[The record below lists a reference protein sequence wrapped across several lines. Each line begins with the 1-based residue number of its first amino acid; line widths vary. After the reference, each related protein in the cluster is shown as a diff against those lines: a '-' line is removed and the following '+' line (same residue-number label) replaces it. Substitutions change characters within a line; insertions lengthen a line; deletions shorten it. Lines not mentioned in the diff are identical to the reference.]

1 MKSLGKR
8 VFSAALACVL
18 LVSATLFAS
27 AANVSDM
34 TDIPSGSWYESAV
47 RYCLNNN
54 YMNGESETKFNP
66 NGTVSRAQMVQVLYN
81 LEGQPGYTSGHTPFE
96 DITPGSWYYNAVRW
110 SEENGI
116 ASGTSATTFKP
127 NAPVTREQVATF
139 FANYAKFKNN
149 YSGAQSDLSKYSDQN
164 KISAWAKENIS
175 WAVNYGL
182 MSGTSNTTLDPQGTC
197 IRAQLA
203 QFIKN
208 YFKDDSGSE
217 ITPTPTPTPEPEDP
231 DTKPVNGLAPEQKST
246 GGLVSEGKI
255 EKTADDTII
264 TFPVYNYGAGM
275 QAYFDR
281 DSVDL
286 LPVPADGVVNNE
298 LNSTYFY
305 PDWENTFNVPYYTE
319 LGIIPSNGYV
329 KDGRIYNAQGFDVTS
344 VDGAATADEMTVLEH
359 VNEYRLE
366 AGVSK
371 VEWREELQIIAD
383 ERAIEIANQ
392 ASVYD
397 SFVKPNTKNGQIPSD
412 LDYELGESN
421 FGHFVWIG
429 GNPVSVSKLRTMND
443 DLGEGWYA
451 NLRKNFWMASTGD
464 VYHAND
470 YSGLLKHPGDKK
482 YDDYVDALLNGTDID
497 YSDCDFENV
506 TWGTMN
512 AADRAASNWY
522 TSTEGHK
529 EAMLNKYMKYAAVG
543 IAKFNGKQYAV
554 LLLGNG
560 K

>member
-18 LVSATLFAS
+18 LVSATLSAS
-27 AANVSDM
+27 AANVPDM

-47 RYCLNNN
+47 QYCLNNN

-81 LEGQPGYTSGHTPFE
+81 LEGQPGYTSGHTPFV

-116 ASGTSATTFKP
+116 ADGTSATTFEP

-149 YSGAQSDLSKYSDQN
+149 YSGAQSDLSKYSDRN

-182 MSGTSNTTLDPQGTC
+182 MSGTSETTLDPQGTC

-286 LPVPADGVVNNE
+286 LPVPADGVVNEGENGH
-298 LNSTYFY
+298 YAF
-305 PDWENTFNVPYYTE
+305 PDEPNNVCPYYTD
-319 LGIIPSNGYV
+319 LGIIPAGGYV
-329 KDGRIYNAQGFDVTS
+329 ENGRIYTAQGFDVTS
-344 VDGAATADEMTVLEH
+344 VDGVATAAEMAVLED
-359 VNEYRLE
+359 VNEYRRNAGIPELE
-366 AGVSK
+366 WN
-371 VEWREELQIIAD
+371 EMMQIYAD
-383 ERAIEIANQ
+383 ERAIELANQ
-392 ASVYD
+392 FDIYD
-397 SFVKPNTKNGQIPSD
+397 SFVKPGLKNGQIPSA
-412 LDYELGESN
+412 LENKLGSGMW
-421 FGHFVWIG
+421 GHDIWNG
-429 GNPVSVSKLRTMND
+429 GNPVSANEMLNYD
-443 DLGEGWYA
+443 DVAFFKDYWLGMTTNWFEDNYA
-451 NLRKNFWMASTGD
+451 GLFKHTTDEHPLNYYTG
-464 VYHAND
+464 
-470 YSGLLKHPGDKK
+470 SGL
-482 YDDYVDALLNGTDID
+482 VN
-497 YSDCDFENV
+497 ENA
-506 TWGTMN
+506 TFGAPMNADTN
-512 AADRAASNWY
+512 AADRWY
-522 TSTEGHK
+522 TSLKGHK
-529 EAMLNKYMKYAAVG
+529 EIMMDRSKTCAAVG
-543 IAKFNGKQYAV
+543 IARVDGVGSCVV
-554 LLLGNG
+554 LLVS
-560 K
+560 

>member
-18 LVSATLFAS
+18 LVSATVSLNAS

-182 MSGTSNTTLDPQGTC
+182 MSGTSETTLDPQGTC

-217 ITPTPTPTPEPEDP
+217 ITPTPTPEPEDP

-286 LPVPADGVVNNE
+286 LPVPADGVVNEGENGH
-298 LNSTYFY
+298 YAF
-305 PDWENTFNVPYYTE
+305 PDEPNTVCAYYTN
-319 LGIIPSNGYV
+319 LGIIPAGGYV
-329 KDGRIYNAQGFDVTS
+329 ENGRIYTAQGFDVTS
-344 VDGAATADEMTVLEH
+344 VDGVATAAEMAVLED
-359 VNEYRLE
+359 VNEYRRNAGIPELE
-366 AGVSK
+366 WNEA
-371 VEWREELQIIAD
+371 LQIYAD
-383 ERAIEIANQ
+383 ERAIELANQ
-392 ASVYD
+392 FDIYD
-397 SFVKPNTKNGQIPSD
+397 SFVKPGIKNGEIPSS
-412 LDYELGESN
+412 LENRLGDTLW
-421 FGHFVWIG
+421 GHDVWIG
-429 GNPVSVSKLRTMND
+429 GNPVSVNELTKYNAIDFFNNHWLSSTKAQWFMKNYTGLFKHNTD
-443 DLGEGWYA
+443 D
-451 NLRKNFWMASTGD
+451 
-464 VYHAND
+464 HA
-470 YSGLLKHPGDKK
+470 
-482 YDDYVDALLNGTDID
+482 ID
-497 YSDCDFENV
+497 YNIGSGFVNENA
-506 TWGTMN
+506 TFGAPMNADTN
-512 AADRAASNWY
+512 AADRWY
-522 TSTEGHK
+522 TSLKGHK
-529 EAMLNKYMKYAAVG
+529 EIMMDRSKTCAAVG
-543 IAKFNGKQYAV
+543 IARVDGVGSCVV
-554 LLLGNG
+554 LLVS
-560 K
+560 

>member
-18 LVSATLFAS
+18 LVSATVSLNAS
-27 AANVSDM
+27 AASASNM

-164 KISAWAKENIS
+164 KISSWAKENIS

-182 MSGTSNTTLDPQGTC
+182 MSGTSETTLDPQGTC

-208 YFKDDSGSE
+208 YFKDDSE

-286 LPVPADGVVNNE
+286 LPVPADGVVNEGENG
-298 LNSTYFY
+298 YHAF
-305 PDWENTFNVPYYTE
+305 PDEPNTVCAYYTD
-319 LGIIPSNGYV
+319 LGIIPAGGYV
-329 KDGRIYNAQGFDVTS
+329 ENGRIYTAQGFDVTS
-344 VDGAATADEMTVLEH
+344 VDGVATAAEMAVLED
-359 VNEYRLE
+359 VNEYRRNAGIPELE
-366 AGVSK
+366 WNEA
-371 VEWREELQIIAD
+371 LQIYAD
-383 ERAIEIANQ
+383 ERAIELANQ
-392 ASVYD
+392 FDIYD
-397 SFVKPNTKNGQIPSD
+397 SFVKPGIKNGEIPSS
-412 LDYELGESN
+412 LENRLGDTLW
-421 FGHFVWIG
+421 GHDVWIG
-429 GNPVSVSKLRTMND
+429 GNSVSIND
-443 DLGEGWYA
+443 LTKYNATDFFNNHWLSSTKAQWFM
-451 NLRKNFWMASTGD
+451 KNYTGLFKHNTD
-464 VYHAND
+464 DHA
-470 YSGLLKHPGDKK
+470 
-482 YDDYVDALLNGTDID
+482 ID
-497 YSDCDFENV
+497 YNIGSGFVNENA
-506 TWGTMN
+506 TFGAPMNADTN
-512 AADRAASNWY
+512 AADRWY
-522 TSTEGHK
+522 TSLKGHK
-529 EAMLNKYMKYAAVG
+529 EIMMDRSKTCAAVG
-543 IAKFNGKQYAV
+543 IARVDGVGSCVV
-554 LLLGNG
+554 LLVS
-560 K
+560 

>member
-18 LVSATLFAS
+18 LVSATVSLNAS
-27 AANVSDM
+27 AASASTM

-47 RYCLNNN
+47 QYCLNNN
-54 YMNGESETKFNP
+54 YMSGESETKFNP
-66 NGTVSRAQMVQVLYN
+66 NGTVSRAQVVQVLYN
-81 LEGQPGYTSGHTPFE
+81 LEGQPGYTSGHTPFV

-110 SEENGI
+110 GEENGI
-116 ASGTSATTFKP
+116 ASGTSATTFEP
-127 NAPVTREQVATF
+127 NTPVTREQVATF

-286 LPVPADGVVNNE
+286 LPVPADGVVNEGENG
-298 LNSTYFY
+298 YHAF
-305 PDWENTFNVPYYTE
+305 PDEPNTVCAYYTD
-319 LGIIPSNGYV
+319 LGIIPAGGYV
-329 KDGRIYNAQGFDVTS
+329 ENGRIYTAQGFDVTS
-344 VDGAATADEMTVLEH
+344 VDGVATAAEMAVLED
-359 VNEYRLE
+359 VNEYRRNAGIPELE
-366 AGVSK
+366 WNEA
-371 VEWREELQIIAD
+371 LQIYAD
-383 ERAIEIANQ
+383 ERAIELANQ
-392 ASVYD
+392 FDIYD
-397 SFVKPNTKNGQIPSD
+397 SFVKPGLNNGQIPSS
-412 LDYELGESN
+412 LENKLGETKW
-421 FGHFVWIG
+421 GHNIWIG
-429 GNPVSVSKLRTMND
+429 GNSVSTNELETVDFHTLNTKYW
-443 DLGEGWYA
+443 LGVTGWWFENNY
-451 NLRKNFWMASTGD
+451 TGLFKHQTD
-464 VYHAND
+464 EHA
-470 YSGLLKHPGDKK
+470 
-482 YDDYVDALLNGTDID
+482 ID
-497 YSDCDFENV
+497 YNIGSGFVNENA
-506 TWGTMN
+506 TFGAPMNADTN
-512 AADRAASNWY
+512 AADRWY
-522 TSTEGHK
+522 TSLKGHK
-529 EAMLNKYMKYAAVG
+529 EIMMDRSKTCAAVG
-543 IAKFNGKQYAV
+543 IARVDGVGSCVV
-554 LLLGNG
+554 LLVS
-560 K
+560 

>member
-18 LVSATLFAS
+18 LVSATVSLNAS

-116 ASGTSATTFKP
+116 ASGTSATTFNP
-127 NAPVTREQVATF
+127 NTPVTREQVATF

-149 YSGAQSDLSKYSDQN
+149 YSGAQSDLSKYSDRN

-182 MSGTSNTTLDPQGTC
+182 MSGTSETTLDPQGTC

-275 QAYFDR
+275 RAYFDR

-286 LPVPADGVVNNE
+286 LPVPADGVVNEGENGH
-298 LNSTYFY
+298 YAF
-305 PDWENTFNVPYYTE
+305 PDEPNTVCAYYTD
-319 LGIIPSNGYV
+319 LGIIPASGYV
-329 KDGRIYNAQGFDVTS
+329 ENGRIYTAQGFDVTS
-344 VDGAATADEMTVLEH
+344 VDGVATAAEMAVLED
-359 VNEYRLE
+359 VNEYRRNAGIPELE
-366 AGVSK
+366 WNEA
-371 VEWREELQIIAD
+371 LQIYAD
-383 ERAIEIANQ
+383 ERAIELANQ
-392 ASVYD
+392 FDIYD
-397 SFVKPNTKNGQIPSD
+397 SFVKPGLKNGQIPSS
-412 LDYELGESN
+412 LENRLGDTLW
-421 FGHFVWIG
+421 GHDVWIG
-429 GNPVSVSKLRTMND
+429 GNSVSIND
-443 DLGEGWYA
+443 LTKYNATDFFNNHWLSSTKAQWFM
-451 NLRKNFWMASTGD
+451 KNYTGLFKHNTD
-464 VYHAND
+464 DHA
-470 YSGLLKHPGDKK
+470 
-482 YDDYVDALLNGTDID
+482 ID
-497 YSDCDFENV
+497 YNIGSGFVNENA
-506 TWGTMN
+506 TFGAPMNADTN
-512 AADRAASNWY
+512 AADRWY
-522 TSTEGHK
+522 TSLKGHK
-529 EAMLNKYMKYAAVG
+529 EIMMDRSKTCAAVG
-543 IAKFNGKQYAV
+543 IARVDGVGSCVV
-554 LLLGNG
+554 LLVS
-560 K
+560 

>member
-18 LVSATLFAS
+18 LVSATVSLNAS
-27 AANVSDM
+27 AASASNM

-66 NGTVSRAQMVQVLYN
+66 NGTVSRAQIVQVLYN

-116 ASGTSATTFKP
+116 ASGTSATTFNP

-182 MSGTSNTTLDPQGTC
+182 MSGTSETTLDPQGTC

-217 ITPTPTPTPEPEDP
+217 ITPTPTPEPEDP

-286 LPVPADGVVNNE
+286 LPVPADGVVNEGENG
-298 LNSTYFY
+298 YHAF
-305 PDWENTFNVPYYTE
+305 PDEPNTVCAYYTD
-319 LGIIPSNGYV
+319 LGIIPAGGYV
-329 KDGRIYNAQGFDVTS
+329 ENGRIYTAQGFDVTS
-344 VDGAATADEMTVLEH
+344 VDGVATAAEMAVLED
-359 VNEYRLE
+359 VNEYRRNAGIPELE
-366 AGVSK
+366 WNEA
-371 VEWREELQIIAD
+371 LQIYAD
-383 ERAIEIANQ
+383 ERAIELANQ
-392 ASVYD
+392 FDIYD
-397 SFVKPNTKNGQIPSD
+397 SFVKPGIKNGEIPSS
-412 LDYELGESN
+412 LENRLGDTLW
-421 FGHFVWIG
+421 GHDVWIG
-429 GNPVSVSKLRTMND
+429 GNSVSIND
-443 DLGEGWYA
+443 LTKYNATDFFNNHWLSSTKAQWFM
-451 NLRKNFWMASTGD
+451 KNYTGLFKHNTD
-464 VYHAND
+464 DHA
-470 YSGLLKHPGDKK
+470 
-482 YDDYVDALLNGTDID
+482 ID
-497 YSDCDFENV
+497 YNIGSGFVNENA
-506 TWGTMN
+506 TFGAPMNADTN
-512 AADRAASNWY
+512 AADRWY
-522 TSTEGHK
+522 TSLKGHK
-529 EAMLNKYMKYAAVG
+529 EIMMDRSKTCAAVG
-543 IAKFNGKQYAV
+543 IARVDGVGSCVV
-554 LLLGNG
+554 LLVS
-560 K
+560 

>member
-18 LVSATLFAS
+18 LVSATVSLNAS
-27 AANVSDM
+27 AASASNM

-47 RYCLNNN
+47 QYCLNNN
-54 YMNGESETKFNP
+54 YMSGESDTKFNP

-127 NAPVTREQVATF
+127 NTPVTREQVATF

-182 MSGTSNTTLDPQGTC
+182 MSGTSETTLDPQGTC

-286 LPVPADGVVNNE
+286 LPVPADGVVNEGENGH
-298 LNSTYFY
+298 YAF
-305 PDWENTFNVPYYTE
+305 PDEPNNVCPYYTD
-319 LGIIPSNGYV
+319 LGIIPAGGYV
-329 KDGRIYNAQGFDVTS
+329 ENGRIYTAQGFDVTS
-344 VDGAATADEMTVLEH
+344 VDGVATAAEMAVLED
-359 VNEYRLE
+359 VNEYRRNAGIPELE
-366 AGVSK
+366 WNEA
-371 VEWREELQIIAD
+371 LQIYAD
-383 ERAIEIANQ
+383 ERAIELANQ
-392 ASVYD
+392 FDIYD
-397 SFVKPNTKNGQIPSD
+397 SFVKPGLKNGEIPSS
-412 LDYELGESN
+412 LENRLGETKW
-421 FGHFVWIG
+421 GHNIWIG
-429 GNPVSVSKLRTMND
+429 GNSISTNELEAVDFHTLNTKYWLGVTGWWFENNYTGLFKHNTD
-443 DLGEGWYA
+443 D
-451 NLRKNFWMASTGD
+451 
-464 VYHAND
+464 HAID
-470 YSGLLKHPGDKK
+470 YNIGSGLI
-482 YDDYVDALLNGTDID
+482 N
-497 YSDCDFENV
+497 ENA
-506 TWGTMN
+506 TFGAPMNADTN
-512 AADRAASNWY
+512 AADRWY
-522 TSTEGHK
+522 TSLKGHK
-529 EAMLNKYMKYAAVG
+529 EIMMDRSKTCAAVG
-543 IAKFNGKQYAV
+543 IARVDGVGSCVV
-554 LLLGNG
+554 LLVS
-560 K
+560 

>member
-18 LVSATLFAS
+18 LVSATVSLNAS
-27 AANVSDM
+27 AASASTM

-47 RYCLNNN
+47 QYCLNNN

-182 MSGTSNTTLDPQGTC
+182 MSGTSETTLDPQGTC

-286 LPVPADGVVNNE
+286 LPVPADGVVNEGENG
-298 LNSTYFY
+298 YHAF
-305 PDWENTFNVPYYTE
+305 PDEPNTVCAYYTD
-319 LGIIPSNGYV
+319 LGIIPAGGYV
-329 KDGRIYNAQGFDVTS
+329 ENGRIYTAQGFDVTS
-344 VDGAATADEMTVLEH
+344 VDGVATAAEMAVLED
-359 VNEYRLE
+359 VNEYRRNAGIPELE
-366 AGVSK
+366 WNEA
-371 VEWREELQIIAD
+371 LQIYAD
-383 ERAIEIANQ
+383 ERAIELANQ
-392 ASVYD
+392 FDIYD
-397 SFVKPNTKNGQIPSD
+397 SFVKPGLKNGQIPSS
-412 LDYELGESN
+412 LENRLGDTLW
-421 FGHFVWIG
+421 GHDVWIG
-429 GNPVSVSKLRTMND
+429 GNPVSVNELTKYNAIDFFNNHWLSSTKAQWFMKNYTGLFKHNTD
-443 DLGEGWYA
+443 D
-451 NLRKNFWMASTGD
+451 
-464 VYHAND
+464 HAID
-470 YSGLLKHPGDKK
+470 YNIGSGLI
-482 YDDYVDALLNGTDID
+482 N
-497 YSDCDFENV
+497 ENA
-506 TWGTMN
+506 TFGAPMNADTN
-512 AADRAASNWY
+512 AADRWY
-522 TSTEGHK
+522 TSLKGHK
-529 EAMLNKYMKYAAVG
+529 EIMMDRSKTCAAVG
-543 IAKFNGKQYAV
+543 IARVDGVGSCVV
-554 LLLGNG
+554 LLVS
-560 K
+560 

>member
-18 LVSATLFAS
+18 LVSATVSMNAS
-27 AANVSDM
+27 AASASNM

-47 RYCLNNN
+47 QYCLNNN
-54 YMNGESETKFNP
+54 YMSGESETKFNP

-96 DITPGSWYYNAVRW
+96 DITPDSWYYNAVRW

-182 MSGTSNTTLDPQGTC
+182 MSGTSETTLDPQGTC

-208 YFKDDSGSE
+208 YFKNDSDPE

-286 LPVPADGVVNNE
+286 LPVPADGVVNEGENG
-298 LNSTYFY
+298 YHAF
-305 PDWENTFNVPYYTE
+305 PDEPNTVCAYYTD
-319 LGIIPSNGYV
+319 LGIIPAGGYV
-329 KDGRIYNAQGFDVTS
+329 ENGRIYTAQGFDVTS
-344 VDGAATADEMTVLEH
+344 VDGVATAAEMAVLED
-359 VNEYRLE
+359 VNEYRRNAGIPELE
-366 AGVSK
+366 WNEA
-371 VEWREELQIIAD
+371 LQIYAD
-383 ERAIEIANQ
+383 ERAIELANQ
-392 ASVYD
+392 FDIYD
-397 SFVKPNTKNGQIPSD
+397 SFVKPGIKNGEIPSS
-412 LDYELGESN
+412 LENGLGDTLW
-421 FGHFVWIG
+421 GHDVWIG
-429 GNPVSVSKLRTMND
+429 GNPVSVNELTKYNAIDFFNNHWIGSTNAHWFAENYTGLFKHNTD
-443 DLGEGWYA
+443 D
-451 NLRKNFWMASTGD
+451 
-464 VYHAND
+464 HAID
-470 YSGLLKHPGDKK
+470 YDIGSGLI
-482 YDDYVDALLNGTDID
+482 N
-497 YSDCDFENV
+497 ENA
-506 TWGTMN
+506 TFGASMNADTN
-512 AADRAASNWY
+512 AADRWY
-522 TSTEGHK
+522 TSLKGHK
-529 EAMLNKYMKYAAVG
+529 EIMMDRSKTCAAVG
-543 IAKFNGKQYAV
+543 IARVDGVGSCVV
-554 LLLGNG
+554 LLVS
-560 K
+560 

>member
-18 LVSATLFAS
+18 LVSATVSLNAS
-27 AANVSDM
+27 AASASNM

-116 ASGTSATTFKP
+116 ADGTSATTFEP

-149 YSGAQSDLSKYSDQN
+149 YSGAQSDLGKYSDRN

-182 MSGTSNTTLDPQGTC
+182 MSGTSETTLDPQGTC

-208 YFKDDSGSE
+208 YFKDDSE

-286 LPVPADGVVNNE
+286 LPVPADGVVNEGENGH
-298 LNSTYFY
+298 YAF
-305 PDWENTFNVPYYTE
+305 PDEPNTVCAYYTD
-319 LGIIPSNGYV
+319 LGIIPAGGYV
-329 KDGRIYNAQGFDVTS
+329 ENGRIYTAQGFDVTS
-344 VDGAATADEMTVLEH
+344 VDGVATAAEMTVLED
-359 VNEYRLE
+359 VNEYRRNAGIPELE
-366 AGVSK
+366 WNEA
-371 VEWREELQIIAD
+371 LQIYAD
-383 ERAIEIANQ
+383 ERAIELGNQ
-392 ASVYD
+392 FDIYD
-397 SFVKPNTKNGQIPSD
+397 SFVKPGLKNGQIPSS
-412 LDYELGESN
+412 LENKLGETKW
-421 FGHFVWIG
+421 GHNIWIG
-429 GNPVSVSKLRTMND
+429 GNSVSTNELETVDFHTLNTKYW
-443 DLGEGWYA
+443 LGVTGWWFENNY
-451 NLRKNFWMASTGD
+451 TGLFKHQTD
-464 VYHAND
+464 EHA
-470 YSGLLKHPGDKK
+470 
-482 YDDYVDALLNGTDID
+482 ID
-497 YSDCDFENV
+497 YNVGNGLINENA
-506 TWGTMN
+506 TFGASMNADTN
-512 AADRAASNWY
+512 AADRWY
-522 TSTEGHK
+522 TSLKGHK
-529 EAMLNKYMKYAAVG
+529 EIMMDRSKTCAAVG
-543 IAKFNGKQYAV
+543 IARVDGVGSCVV
-554 LLLGNG
+554 LLVS
-560 K
+560 